1 MYEIIVDKQLEFSLY
16 SSEDFI
22 FPNKVTL
29 LKFLS
34 DNIDDGY
41 STFRIKK
48 LDFEDLEDDLDAIV
62 FANSEVH

>member
-1 MYEIIVDKQLEFSLY
+1 MYEIIVDKQLEFPLY

-29 LKFLS
+29 LKFIS
-34 DNIDDGY
+34 DNVDDGD
-41 STFRIKK
+41 SSFRIKK
-48 LDFEDLEDDLDAIV
+48 LDFEDLEDDLDVIV